1 MVPSIRSIRPQIDHV
16 HEDLQQTHGK
26 DISLHVSSDYLCPP
40 VKRLSEDSSFDTHTN
55 AEEISSQS
63 SIGHWW
69 SGLKDSLHG
78 LWVDPCLKGISFSPW
93 ILPEHRAG
101 VGASAATTLQCWVR
115 FIQAEQCF
123 EKVRLDGMFQSLDV
137 HFTIS
142 NVQKLRIVPAASII
156 IQSWFRS
163 IQAQRFVQRLRK
175 KSEPPQNKTPNSP
188 KSFDQ
193 LEENLEDSEQKF
205 QLQQMQLK
213 AVIVLQCWKRSLAA
227 RNAFEELHME
237 HWYTMMEEKELREE
251 QLELEAAITLQHWIR
266 RIQARPSFG
275 HFETEIEYEDDD
287 PDLLMARYAEAKKEF
302 EQWEQHIAEA
312 EEADAQK
319 ELIAITILQRWVR
332 SSLQERNK
340 LHCTPPPIHDF
351 ESSFE
356 SFLSS
361 IDWVVLIESEEEEE
375 AALTLQAWA
384 RSIQAKNLLCT
395 MQLVCDSPER

>member
-1 MVPSIRSIRPQIDHV
+1 MVPSLRSMRPEIDNV
-16 HEDLQQTHGK
+16 HDDLQQKYGK
-26 DISLHVSSDYLCPP
+26 DISLHVSDFYPL
-40 VKRLSEDSSFDTHTN
+40 VKRLSEDSSFDTHSNT
-55 AEEISSQS
+55 EEISSQS

-69 SGLKDSLHG
+69 SRLKVPLHW

-101 VGASAATTLQCWVR
+101 VGASAATTLQYWVR
-115 FIQAEQCF
+115 FIQAKQCF
-123 EKVRLDGMFQSLDV
+123 EKVRLDGMYQSLDV

-163 IQAQRFVQRLRK
+163 IQAQRFVQQLRK
-175 KSEPPQNKTPNSP
+175 KSDQNKTPNSP

-193 LEENLEDSEQKF
+193 LEENLEESEQKF
-205 QLQQMQLK
+205 QLQQTQLK
-213 AVIVLQCWKRSLAA
+213 AVIVLQCWKRCLAA
-227 RNAFEELHME
+227 KNTFEVLYME

-266 RIQARPSFG
+266 RIQARPSFD

-287 PDLLMARYAEAKKEF
+287 PGLLVARYAEARKEF
-302 EQWEQHIAEA
+302 EQWEQYIAEV

-319 ELIAITILQRWVR
+319 ELIATTILQRWVR
-332 SSLQERNK
+332 SLQERNK
-340 LHCTPPPIHDF
+340 LRYTPPPIHDF
-351 ESSFE
+351 ESSFV

-375 AALTLQAWA
+375 AALTMQAWA
-384 RSIQAKNLLCT
+384 RSIQAKNQVCAI
-395 MQLVCDSPER
+395 QLVCDSPGR